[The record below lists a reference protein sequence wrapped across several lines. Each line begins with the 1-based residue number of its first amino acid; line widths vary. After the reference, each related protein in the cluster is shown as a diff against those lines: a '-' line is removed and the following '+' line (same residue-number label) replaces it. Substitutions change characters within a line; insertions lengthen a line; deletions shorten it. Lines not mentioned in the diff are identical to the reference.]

1 MSTTSPQRQAL
12 VSAIQAANSDDVLDL
27 CRRHVLHGT
36 PFVFA
41 GREDEFYA
49 FRKRIADKFDVSFH
63 EVFITGSAKLGYSLL
78 KVKAFDYDSDVDVA
92 IVSELLFE
100 RMMEAIRAF
109 QMSLRE
115 ARRAVTER
123 ELDAYHKFLEY
134 TAIGWLRPDMLPVSF
149 DVKTLKDDWFS
160 FFKDI
165 SYGNSEVGNYK
176 VSAGVFRTYRHLEL
190 YQHSGLVRF
199 ARSLSLPA

>member
-1 MSTTSPQRQAL
+1 MSSISLQRETL
-12 VSAIQAANSDDVLDL
+12 VAAIQAANAEAVLDL

-41 GREDEFYA
+41 GREDEFYV
-49 FRKRIADKFDVSFH
+49 FRKRIADKFDISFH
-63 EVFITGSAKLGYSLL
+63 EVFITGSAKLGFSLH
-78 KVKAFDYDSDVDVA
+78 KAKAFDSDVDVA
-92 IVSELLFE
+92 IVSDPLFE

-115 ARRAVTER
+115 SRRAVTER
-123 ELDAYHKFLEY
+123 ELQEYHKFLEY

-149 DVKTLKDDWFS
+149 DVKALKDDWFA
-160 FFKDI
+160 FFKSL
-165 SYGNSEVGNYK
+165 SYGRSEVGNDK

-190 YQHSGLVRF
+190 YQHSGIVRF
-199 ARSLSLPA
+199 AHALSLPTP